1 MTPDLEDI
9 FIEDLREIH
18 GTEQAQVRL
27 METFIK
33 AASSPDLVTALEGH
47 VETTRRQIE
56 RLGKIFSMVG
66 EKAGGEPPA
75 SVVAMISDAENKI
88 GRDADNEVIDL
99 AIIAAGR
106 KMEHFE
112 MAAYSTMRSMAR
124 VMGLVEA
131 ERLIGETLN
140 EEQQSDRK
148 LAQIAEPLL
157 KMAEEMEETEVEVDE
172 EEDEAVLLSDI
183 SDESDEEEDEAA

>member
-9 FIEDLREIH
+9 FVEDLRELH

-27 METFIK
+27 METFIE
-33 AASSPDLVTALEGH
+33 AASSPELVTALERH
-47 VETTRRQIE
+47 VETTRRQVE

-66 EKAGGEPPA
+66 EKPAGEPPA
-75 SVVAMISDAENKI
+75 SVLAMISDAENKI

-106 KMEHFE
+106 KMEHLE
-112 MAAYSTMRSMAR
+112 MAAYSTTRSMAR
-124 VMGLVEA
+124 VMGLSEA

-157 KMAEEMEETEVEVDE
+157 KIAEEMEETEVEADV
-172 EEDEAVLLSDI
+172 EEDEAVLLSDVP
-183 SDESDEEEDEAA
+183 DESEEEEDEAA